1 MAKKR
6 SPWAAM
12 PLRWKVTSWFSAI
25 MTVAV
30 LIILTGTVMLVSNQ
44 FKYGALVIA
53 TDSMT
58 GELNRADVAI
68 FERYDDHAVEQGQV
82 IVFDKDNVVTV
93 HRVAKIEIINGV
105 TRYYTKGD
113 ANEDN
118 DAGFIVDSDIVGV
131 VNYKVP
137 YLGYPTLW
145 MRSLFKR

>member
-1 MAKKR
+1 
-6 SPWAAM
+6 
-12 PLRWKVTSWFSAI
+12 V
-25 MTVAV
+25 
-30 LIILTGTVMLVSNQ
+30 
-44 FKYGALVIA
+44 
-53 TDSMT
+53 
-58 GELNRADVAI
+58 
-68 FERYDDHAVEQGQV
+68 
-82 IVFDKDNVVTV
+82 
-93 HRVAKIEIINGV
+93 KIEIINGV